1 MMTMGDDAKAA
12 VVLTTRL
19 GRRDRPALSPAVWH
33 SLVQALQDAGLRPGD
48 LFRGEEVIDRTAVAE
63 DLAARV
69 RALIEDT
76 VAVTVE
82 VDTLAGKGIRVVTY
96 GDEHYPVRYR
106 RRLGTQAPP
115 VLFTVGDL
123 GLLGGGGVGIVG
135 SRNVDPAG
143 AAVAREVAGYAARG
157 GLPVFSGG
165 ARGVDQLAMAAALDA
180 GGSVVGV
187 LADSLER
194 QIRKPDTLAALDGG
208 QICLITQQHPRAGFS
223 VGAAMGRNKLI
234 YALADVTV
242 VVASDRGRGG
252 TWQGAVEALRHG
264 YGNVAVWRGAGEG
277 AGNTELEKSGALPL
291 TAVERLDELASGDD
305 AAPPVQMTMLD

>member
-1 MMTMGDDAKAA
+1 
-12 VVLTTRL
+12 
-19 GRRDRPALSPAVWH
+19 
-33 SLVQALQDAGLRPGD
+33 
-48 LFRGEEVIDRTAVAE
+48 
-63 DLAARV
+63 
-69 RALIEDT
+69 
-76 VAVTVE
+76 
-82 VDTLAGKGIRVVTY
+82 
-96 GDEHYPVRYR
+96 
-106 RRLGTQAPP
+106 
-115 VLFTVGDL
+115 
-123 GLLGGGGVGIVG
+123 
-135 SRNVDPAG
+135 
-143 AAVAREVAGYAARG
+143 RG

-165 ARGVDQLAMAAALDA
+165 ARRVDQLAMAAALDA

-194 QIRKPDTLAALDGG
+194 QIRKPDTLVALDGG